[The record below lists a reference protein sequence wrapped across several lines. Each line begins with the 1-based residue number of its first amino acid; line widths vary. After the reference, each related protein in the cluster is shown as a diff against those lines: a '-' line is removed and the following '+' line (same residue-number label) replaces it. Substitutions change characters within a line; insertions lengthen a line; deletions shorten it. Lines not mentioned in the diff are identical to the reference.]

1 MKRRVIALI
10 LFISVLG
17 TAVWLGTKNNLW
29 NKSGDRTYSG
39 TIETTVVPVQPEQGG
54 KLTEV
59 LVQEGQSV
67 KAGDVLA
74 RQDDRAAKI
83 SLESAKGQLQQAQA
97 KLNDMLNGSRSEEVR
112 RLRAVLS
119 QAQATEDGL
128 AQNVQFEEKN
138 LADLKQLYSAGAI
151 SKKDVDAEQNKLD
164 SVTAQHESAK
174 AQVDAAQASLDQALA
189 GFTEPSIEAQKSAAN
204 VAEQG
209 VNAAQLSLEKTVIKS
224 PLNGVV
230 LYRHVEPGQVVN
242 PGAPIIT
249 LSNPEDLWI
258 KVYVPDA
265 ELKLVK
271 IGQAARVSVD
281 AYPNQ
286 TFKGEVI
293 YISDQAE
300 FTPKNVQTKE
310 ERTKMVYA
318 VKVKLNEGKDV
329 LKAGMPA
336 DVLFQ

>member
-17 TAVWLGTKNNLW
+17 TAVWLGSKNNLW
-29 NKSGDRTYSG
+29 SKSGDRIYSG

-67 KAGDVLA
+67 KAGDALA
-74 RQDDRAAKI
+74 RLDDRAAKI

-112 RLRAVLS
+112 RLRAVLA
-119 QAQATEDGL
+119 QVQATEAGL
-128 AQNVQFEEKN
+128 AENLQFEEKN
-138 LADLKQLYSAGAI
+138 LADLKQLYSAGAV

-164 SVTAQHESAK
+164 SVNAQHESAK
-174 AQVDAAQASLDQALA
+174 AQVDAAQASLDQALD
-189 GFTEPSIEAQKSAAN
+189 GFTEPSIQAQKSAVN
-204 VAEQG
+204 IAEQG

-242 PGAPIIT
+242 PGAPIVT

>member
-17 TAVWLGTKNNLW
+17 TAVWLGAKNNLW
-29 NKSGDRTYSG
+29 NKSEDRTYSG
-39 TIETTVVPVQPEQGG
+39 SIETTIVPVQPEQGG

-59 LVQEGQSV
+59 LVQEGQRV

-74 RQDDRAAKI
+74 RLDDRAAKI

-112 RLRAVLS
+112 RLRAVLA

-128 AQNVQFEEKN
+128 AENVQFEEKN
-138 LADLKQLYSAGAI
+138 LADLKQLYSAGAV

-164 SVTAQHESAK
+164 SLNAQHEGAK

-189 GFTEPSIEAQKSAAN
+189 GFTEPSIQAQKSAVN
-204 VAEQG
+204 IAEQG
-209 VNAAQLSLEKTVIKS
+209 ANAAQLSLEKTIIKS
-224 PLNGVV
+224 PLNGMV

-265 ELKLVK
+265 ELKIVK

-310 ERTKMVYA
+310 ERAKMVYA